1 MEETS
6 KFPRKHVSKMA
17 REHTDPVCYLVLFRV
32 VKTKVNGDHSVNA
45 DIRDVSFT
53 IVVVAIPL
61 LPELRNN
68 PDEATVSIVNM
79 HFNIYVLGLH
89 NIHMSCS

>member
-1 MEETS
+1 ME
-6 KFPRKHVSKMA
+6 
-17 REHTDPVCYLVLFRV
+17 
-32 VKTKVNGDHSVNA
+32 DHSVNA

-53 IVVVAIPL
+53 IYVVVAIPL

-79 HFNIYVLGLH
+79 HFNIYELRTWAT
-89 NIHMSCS
+89 

>member
-1 MEETS
+1 ME
-6 KFPRKHVSKMA
+6 
-17 REHTDPVCYLVLFRV
+17 
-32 VKTKVNGDHSVNA
+32 DHSVNA

-53 IVVVAIPL
+53 IYVVVAIPL
-61 LPELRNN
+61 SPELRNN

-79 HFNIYVLGLH
+79 HFNIYELLGLH

>member
-1 MEETS
+1 MVFADFS
-6 KFPRKHVSKMA
+6 RI
-17 REHTDPVCYLVLFRV
+17 
-32 VKTKVNGDHSVNA
+32 VKSTV
-45 DIRDVSFT
+45 T
-53 IVVVAIPL
+53 VVVAIPL

-79 HFNIYVLGLH
+79 HFNIYELLGLH

>member
-1 MEETS
+1 MEITLLMLIFAMS
-6 KFPRKHVSKMA
+6 PSQ
-17 REHTDPVCYLVLFRV
+17 
-32 VKTKVNGDHSVNA
+32 S
-45 DIRDVSFT
+45 
-53 IVVVAIPL
+53 VVAIPL

-79 HFNIYVLGLH
+79 HFNIYELLGLH